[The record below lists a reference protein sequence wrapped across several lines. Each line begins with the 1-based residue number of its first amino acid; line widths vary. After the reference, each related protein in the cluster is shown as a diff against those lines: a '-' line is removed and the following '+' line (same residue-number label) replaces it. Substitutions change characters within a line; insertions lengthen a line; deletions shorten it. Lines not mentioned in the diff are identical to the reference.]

1 MRPRILRNEP
11 YFRQGSA
18 LQSGTFVN
26 ELDQGTFVNELD
38 HRKNSL
44 EAVFTRTLTEFLSV
58 FCSLVCFSRLGAF
71 EPTYKIVRFDN
82 TTGVLVPEYESSY
95 EPSLAA
101 NLVLFVTLVVFQFPF
116 MNGYIVFT
124 YDRCVIGGFH
134 PGRILLCFW
143 LEVCHGLGVLAAC
156 GVIWTARNWKGIVW
170 NAPQGAATDEDFHNY
185 GFEAS
190 EEFFAVTVL
199 LVGYIHL
206 TYNSFKKVGI
216 FGSKEHLF
224 SKFSDAT
231 KQRPIPLEFIL
242 HMTLLVTAV
251 LRCFPSAHLS
261 PHVSL
266 YLLLMQYS
274 SPARFGCRIGGGVGA
289 FVVTWAMF
297 WFVYQKRT
305 QAHGEPGAVT
315 QVDGLPSPAIALGV
329 KDPMPSARREEA
341 RRLLDNTDFDDAG
354 HSRDS
359 GDTAAPKRL
368 VGDVPATP
376 SSAGLPGAPA
386 ISFNNAYRHV
396 YRAM

>member
-1 MRPRILRNEP
+1 M
-11 YFRQGSA
+11 
-18 LQSGTFVN
+18 
-26 ELDQGTFVNELD
+26 
-38 HRKNSL
+38 KNSL

-71 EPTYKIVRFDN
+71 EPSYKIVGFNN
-82 TTGVLVPEYESSY
+82 TSGVLVPEYESSY

-170 NAPQGAATDEDFHNY
+170 NAPQGKATDEGFQNY

-216 FGSKEHLF
+216 FGSEEHLF
-224 SKFSDAT
+224 SKFSDET

-242 HMTLLVTAV
+242 HMTLLVAAV

-274 SPARFGCRIGGGVGA
+274 SPGRFGCRIGGGVGA

-297 WFVYQKRT
+297 WFLYEKRT
-305 QAHGEPGAVT
+305 QAHGEPGAP
-315 QVDGLPSPAIALGV
+315 LPESQRLLESDSDAIANGQ
-329 KDPMPSARREEA
+329 
-341 RRLLDNTDFDDAG
+341 
-354 HSRDS
+354 DS
-359 GDTAAPKRL
+359 GATHLVYQGPPKE
-368 VGDVPATP
+368 VPTP
-376 SSAGLPGAPA
+376 SQPPMTGTA